1 MKKVMKIIGIVL
13 LCIVVLVVVLIVV
26 NMIKTAINNKRVW
39 IPDDYYTAFESDSAL
54 EKKYA
59 GLGEYEVKELEF
71 DSENKAI
78 DKIHVWYPNEAE
90 DRQYPVILVVNASNT
105 AAINLKPVYAR
116 LASWGFVVVGNDDRQ
131 TGTGETASETLD
143 YVLNLNKD
151 ENSELFGKMDE
162 EHIGCVGYSQG
173 GAGAIN
179 AVTKFENSDKF
190 TALFTGSASYA
201 LLSKNMGWE
210 YDVSKI
216 NIPYFMTAGT
226 GSSDDAGN
234 SDIHSNE
241 VKEFPGVA
249 PLASLV
255 ENYDGIT
262 ADVFKIRARVTGAE
276 HEQMLQ
282 KTDGYMTDWMLYHL
296 QGDTEAASVFVG
308 ENADILT
315 NNGWQDVE
323 KNK

>member
-13 LCIVVLVVVLIVV
+13 LSIVALVVVLIL
-26 NMIKTAINNKRVW
+26 INTIMTKINEKKVW
-39 IPDDYYTAFESDSAL
+39 IPDNYYTAFVSDSTL

-59 GLGEYEVKELEF
+59 GIGEYEVKELDF
-71 DSENKAI
+71 KSDNKAI
-78 DKIHVWYPNEAE
+78 DKIGVWYPNEAE
-90 DRQYPVILVVNASNT
+90 NRQYPVIVIVNASNT
-105 AAINLKPVYAR
+105 AALNLKPAYAR
-116 LASWGFVVVGNDDRQ
+116 LASWGFIVVGNDDRQ
-131 TGTGETASETLD
+131 TGTGKTASETLD

-151 ENSELFGKMDE
+151 ENSELFGKIDE

-190 TALFTGSASYA
+190 TALFTGSAAYA
-201 LLSKNMGWE
+201 LLSKNMGWG
-210 YDVSKI
+210 YDISKI

-226 GSSDDAGN
+226 GNTDDNGGSIHDDKNLAG
-234 SDIHSNE
+234 I
-241 VKEFPGVA
+241 A

-262 ADVFKIRARVTGAE
+262 ADAFKLRARVTGAE
-276 HEQMLQ
+276 HQDMLHL
-282 KTDGYMTDWMLYHL
+282 TDGYMTAWMLYHL

>member
-39 IPDDYYTAFESDSAL
+39 IPDNYYTVFESESAL

-78 DKIHVWYPNEAE
+78 DKIRVWYPNEAE
-90 DRQYPVILVVNASNT
+90 NRQYPVIVIVNASNT
-105 AAINLKPVYAR
+105 AALNLKPAYAR
-116 LASWGFVVVGNDDRQ
+116 LASWGFIVVGNDDRQ
-131 TGTGETASETLD
+131 TGTGKTASETLD

-151 ENSELFGKMDE
+151 KNSELFGKIDE

-201 LLSKNMGWE
+201 LLSKNMGWG
-210 YDVSKI
+210 YDVSQI

-226 GSSDDAGN
+226 GNTDDNGGSIHDDKNLAG
-234 SDIHSNE
+234 I
-241 VKEFPGVA
+241 A
-249 PLASLV
+249 PLESLV

-262 ADVFKIRARVTGAE
+262 ADVFKLRARVTGAE
-276 HEQMLQ
+276 HQDMLHL
-282 KTDGYMTDWMLYHL
+282 TDGYMTAWMLYHL

-315 NNGWQDVE
+315 NNAWQDIE

>member
-13 LCIVVLVVVLIVV
+13 LSIVALVVVLILI
-26 NMIKTAINNKRVW
+26 NTIKTKINEKKVW
-39 IPDDYYTAFESDSAL
+39 IPDNYYTAFDSDSTL

-59 GLGEYEVKELEF
+59 GIGEYEVKELDF
-71 DSENKAI
+71 KSDNKAI
-78 DKIHVWYPNEAE
+78 DKIRVWYPNEAE
-90 DRQYPVILVVNASNT
+90 NRQYPVIVIVNASNT
-105 AAINLKPVYAR
+105 AALNLKPAYAR
-116 LASWGFVVVGNDDRQ
+116 LASWGFIVVGNDDRQ

-151 ENSELFGKMDE
+151 KNSELFGKIDE

-190 TALFTGSASYA
+190 TALFTGSAAYS
-201 LLSKNMGWE
+201 LLSKNMGWG

-216 NIPYFMTAGT
+216 SIPYFMTAGT
-226 GSSDDAGN
+226 GNTDDNGGSIHDDKNLAG
-234 SDIHSNE
+234 I
-241 VKEFPGVA
+241 A

-262 ADVFKIRARVTGAE
+262 ADIFKLRARVTGAE
-276 HEQMLQ
+276 HQDMLSL
-282 KTDGYMTDWMLYHL
+282 TDGYMTAWMLYHL

-315 NNGWQDVE
+315 NNAWQDIE

>member
-39 IPDDYYTAFESDSAL
+39 VPDDYYTAFESDSAL

-71 DSENKAI
+71 ESENKSI
-78 DKIHVWYPNEAE
+78 DKIRVWYPNEAE
-90 DRQYPVILVVNASNT
+90 DRQYPVIVIVNASNT
-105 AAINLKPVYAR
+105 AALNLKPAYAR
-116 LASWGFVVVGNDDRQ
+116 LASWGFIVVGNDDRQ
-131 TGTGETASETLD
+131 TGTGKTASETLD

-151 ENSELFGKMDE
+151 KNSELFGKIDE

-190 TALFTGSASYA
+190 TALFTGSAAYA

-210 YDVSKI
+210 YDVSQI

-226 GSSDDAGN
+226 GNTDDNGGSIHDDKNLAG
-234 SDIHSNE
+234 I
-241 VKEFPGVA
+241 A

-282 KTDGYMTDWMLYHL
+282 KTDGYMTAWMLYHL

>member
-13 LCIVVLVVVLIVV
+13 LSIVALVVALILI
-26 NMIKTAINNKRVW
+26 NTIKTKINEKKVW
-39 IPDDYYTAFESDSAL
+39 IPENYYTAFESDSAL

-71 DSENKAI
+71 ESDNQSI
-78 DKIHVWYPNEAE
+78 DKIRVWYPNEVSE
-90 DRQYPVILVVNASNT
+90 RQYPVIVIVNASNT
-105 AAINLKPVYAR
+105 AALNLKPAYAR
-116 LASWGFVVVGNDDRQ
+116 LASWGFIVVGNDDRQ
-131 TGTGETASETLD
+131 TGTGKTASETLD
-143 YVLNLNKD
+143 YVLNLNKA
-151 ENSELFGKMDE
+151 ENSELFGKIDE
-162 EHIGCVGYSQG
+162 EHIGCIGYSQG

-179 AVTKFENSDKF
+179 AVTNYENSDKF

-201 LLSKNMGWE
+201 LLSQNMGWG

-216 NIPYFMTAGT
+216 NIPFFMTAGT

-255 ENYDGIT
+255 ENYDRIT
-262 ADVFKIRARVTGAE
+262 ADVFKIRARITGAE

-282 KTDGYMTDWMLYHL
+282 KTDGYMTAWMLYHL
-296 QGDTEAASVFVG
+296 QGDMEAASVFVG
-308 ENADILT
+308 ENAEILT
-315 NNGWQDVE
+315 NSGWQDVE

>member
-1 MKKVMKIIGIVL
+1 MKKVMKSIGIVL
-13 LCIVVLVVVLIVV
+13 LSIVALVAVLIVI
-26 NMIKTAINNKRVW
+26 NTIKTEINNKRVW

-71 DSENKAI
+71 KSDNKAI
-78 DKIHVWYPNEAE
+78 DKIRVWYPSEDE
-90 DRQYPVILVVNASNT
+90 DRQYPVIIIVNASNT

-116 LASWGFVVVGNDDRQ
+116 LASWGFIVVGNDDRQ
-131 TGTGETASETLD
+131 TGTGETASEILD
-143 YVLNLNKD
+143 YVLSWNKD

-190 TALFTGSASYA
+190 TALFTGS
-201 LLSKNMGWE
+201 
-210 YDVSKI
+210 
-216 NIPYFMTAGT
+216 
-226 GSSDDAGN
+226 SDDAGN

-255 ENYDGIT
+255 ENYDRIT
-262 ADVFKIRARVTGAE
+262 ADVFKIRARITGAE

-282 KTDGYMTDWMLYHL
+282 KTDGYMTAWMLYHL
-296 QGDTEAASVFVG
+296 QGDMEAASVFVG
-308 ENADILT
+308 ENAEILT
-315 NNGWQDVE
+315 NSGWQDVE

>member
-13 LCIVVLVVVLIVV
+13 LCIVALVVVLIVV

-39 IPDDYYTAFESDSAL
+39 IPDNYYTVFESDSAL

-71 DSENKAI
+71 DSENKSI
-78 DKIHVWYPNEAE
+78 DKIRVWYPNEAE

-105 AAINLKPVYAR
+105 AALNLKPAYAR
-116 LASWGFVVVGNDDRQ
+116 LASWGFIVVGNDDRQ
-131 TGTGETASETLD
+131 TGTGKTASETLD

-179 AVTKFENSDKF
+179 AVTRFENSDKF
-190 TALFTGSASYA
+190 TALFTGSAAYS
-201 LLSKNMGWE
+201 LLSKNMGWG
-210 YDVSKI
+210 YDISKI

-226 GSSDDAGN
+226 GNTDDNGGSIHDDKNLAG
-234 SDIHSNE
+234 I
-241 VKEFPGVA
+241 A

-262 ADVFKIRARVTGAE
+262 ADVFKLRARVTGAE
-276 HEQMLQ
+276 HQDMLHL
-282 KTDGYMTDWMLYHL
+282 TDGYMTAWMLYHM
-296 QGDTEAASVFVG
+296 QGDADAASVFVG